1 MKKRLYFW
9 LPFLRNIYFCRNV
22 FDKEV
27 YFPLLCSLYFNSDF
41 CSDQNMKIKKAVITA
56 AARGERLYP
65 VADTVQKAMLPV
77 VDVDGLHKPV
87 IQIIAEEAFASGIE
101 EICVICAPGDAPRYQ
116 EAFASLRDNLLKSYK
131 DVQWARE
138 EADKIEQLTSRMQFV
153 EQQEPLGYGHAVHCA
168 RSFVGQEPF
177 LLLLG
182 DYLYVSNLPGKRCTA
197 QLLELAGQEACSV
210 SAVNPTS
217 EHQISNYGTLT
228 GRHVPNQAGVYQI
241 ERIIE
246 KPSLSTAELE
256 LQTQGLRQGYYLCF
270 FGMHVLQPEV
280 FELLEKRLASSNGN
294 LQLTPVLQELAE
306 TEKYLALEVKGNRYD
321 LSKKFGMLQAQLA
334 LGLAGEAKEETLTTL
349 VGVMAEAQL
358 GKGSL

>member
-1 MKKRLYFW
+1 MRI
-9 LPFLRNIYFCRNV
+9 R
-22 FDKEV
+22 
-27 YFPLLCSLYFNSDF
+27 
-41 CSDQNMKIKKAVITA
+41 KAVITA

-101 EICVICAPGDAPRYQ
+101 EICVVCAPGDAPRYQ
-116 EAFASLRDNLLKSYK
+116 EAFESLRENLLKSYK
-131 DVQWARE
+131 NVQWARE
-138 EADKIEQLTSRMQFV
+138 EAGKIEHLISRVQFAEQL
-153 EQQEPLGYGHAVHCA
+153 EPLGYGHAVYCA
-168 RSFVGQEPF
+168 REFVSNEPF

-197 QLLELAGQEACSV
+197 QLIELAVQEGCSV

-228 GRHVPNQAGVYQI
+228 GKHVPNQPGVYVI
-241 ERIIE
+241 DKIIE

-270 FGMHVLQPEV
+270 FGMHVLQPLV
-280 FELLEKRLASSNGN
+280 FALLEKRLGSANGN

-306 TEKYLALEVKGNRYD
+306 TDKYLALEVKGSRYD
-321 LSKKFGMLQAQLA
+321 LSKKFGMLRAQIA
-334 LGLAGEAKEETLTTL
+334 LGLAGEAHDETLTTL
-349 VGVMAEAQL
+349 VGILAEAQM
-358 GKGSL
+358 GNGR